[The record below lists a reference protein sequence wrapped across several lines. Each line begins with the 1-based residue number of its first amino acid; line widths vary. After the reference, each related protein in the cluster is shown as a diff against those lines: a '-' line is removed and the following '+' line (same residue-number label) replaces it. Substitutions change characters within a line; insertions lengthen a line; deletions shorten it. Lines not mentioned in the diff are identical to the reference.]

1 MQHLADEIAALASR
15 AREAG
20 IDDETILAHLQDA
33 ADALREGL
41 T

>member
-1 MQHLADEIAALASR
+1 LSR
-15 AREAG
+15 LHEECG
-20 IDDETILAHLQDA
+20 VDDETILAHVQDA